1 MEQPFTLITASAQEA
16 LSGLEDNSIQLT
28 VTSPPY
34 FKQRTYSSG
43 HKGEIGLE
51 RHLDTYL
58 DHLVEVFTLLKD
70 KTREDGLLFLNLGDT
85 YVGGELAGVPWRTA
99 LALSD
104 AGWILRSDIIWHKPN
119 AMPSAVKNRPT
130 VDHEYIFMLA
140 KSKDYYYNT
149 DAIREPHVTFTD
161 KSRMKGGRSHFGK
174 RGGTPEQGKNS
185 GSHNLHDGRW
195 DQAFHPLGR
204 NKRTVWEVPLGK
216 FRGAHFAVFPE
227 KLIEPCIKAGS
238 KEGSLVCDPF
248 SGAGTTGVSALR
260 HKRRYLGIDVNADYN
275 EMARE
280 RLEKLMAELER
291 AEEKAAGAGSGDGAG
306 TEAAGAVP
314 EELEEEE
321 DAGLLGDFTTAM
333 AEA

>member
-280 RLEKLMAELER
+280 RLEKLLAELER